1 VGADKDENF
10 WQQRRV
16 VDEFP
21 FISTTWV
28 FSFVPNTPNN
38 GHCLVPAQYIDR
50 KFKLGQWVNMQRRA
64 KNKMSANAGSG

>member
-21 FISTTWV
+21 FISNTWV

-38 GHCLVPAQYIDR
+38 GQCLVPAQYIDR

-64 KNKMSANAGSG
+64 KNKMFANAGSG